1 MALTRV
7 HIGLTAAQLKALD
20 KFAQKLGL
28 DRTNAIRY
36 CISRT
41 LEAEEILRVCQHQF
55 GKRTDSVAHLDSFR
69 VQITCKLW

>member
-41 LEAEEILRVCQHQF
+41 LEAEENPARVPAPIRETH
-55 GKRTDSVAHLDSFR
+55 R
-69 VQITCKLW
+69 